1 MPRQTDIFQL
11 DLLAAQDSAEGAQK
25 PLWQEL
31 PVEARQALTQ
41 LLVRLILDHAA
52 SHCTPQQRRMERDV

>member
-1 MPRQTDIFQL
+1 MPRQTDIYQL
-11 DLLAAQDSAEGAQK
+11 DLLAADDAAEGAQR
-25 PLWQEL
+25 PLWEAL

-52 SHCTPQQRRMERDV
+52 SHRTPEQGRMERDV